1 MFLANLSHTMILT
14 LVKPY
19 YGQKMK
25 EIDSAK
31 FRQKIQILLD
41 FSWPPLLTITLRVDI
56 S

>member
-1 MFLANLSHTMILT
+1 MQMFLANLSHTMILT
-14 LVKPY
+14 LLKPY

-41 FSWPPLLTITLRVDI
+41 FSWPPLLKPQLY
-56 S
+56 

>member
-1 MFLANLSHTMILT
+1 MILT

-41 FSWPPLLTITLRVDI
+41 FSWERSIKHNMRKN
-56 S
+56 SF